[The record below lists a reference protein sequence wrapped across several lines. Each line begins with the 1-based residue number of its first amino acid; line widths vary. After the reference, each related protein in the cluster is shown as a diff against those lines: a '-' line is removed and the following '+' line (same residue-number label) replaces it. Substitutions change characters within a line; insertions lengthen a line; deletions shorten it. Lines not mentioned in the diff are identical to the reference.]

1 MSHDLHTPLT
11 DDELDARLRSTFA
24 TVMPRLDDSSMATDG
39 STTSRVEPDDAAV
52 LQLSDGRSARSRR
65 WMAGAASVAA
75 ATVLVV
81 VGFAL
86 TQRDQV
92 SEPVVGQS
100 SPSTQLA
107 DLPETAQVDDGPT
120 TIDYEVAPP
129 VNTLIPQVCG
139 SGEGDDCSPYAP
151 LPVAD
156 GVSDFYIGPADLGT
170 PVVALHELV
179 PLVRWA
185 ELDPSAT
192 VCNRLEGWAGV
203 ALTRYP
209 SEVTV
214 DTTGVELVPRQA
226 TFARLTSSR
235 SARSY
240 ALRLRQMM

>member
-1 MSHDLHTPLT
+1 M
-11 DDELDARLRSTFA
+11 
-24 TVMPRLDDSSMATDG
+24 
-39 STTSRVEPDDAAV
+39 
-52 LQLSDGRSARSRR
+52 
-65 WMAGAASVAA
+65 
-75 ATVLVV
+75 
-81 VGFAL
+81 VGLAL

-100 SPSTQLA
+100 SSSTQLA

-156 GVSDFYIGPADLGT
+156 GVSDFYVGPADLGT
-170 PVVALHELV
+170 PVVALHDFV
-179 PLVRWA
+179 PLVRCA

-192 VCNRLEGWAGV
+192 VCNRLEGFAGV

-214 DTTGVELVPRQA
+214 DTTGVELNHAPDVEIGTTFTEITPLQYAGEWVSKMAAGGNIEEVVVRGNPAIIINEFASRYVVWNERPGVLVWVKAANDAQGDLLAIAEGVRRVPGQ
-226 TFARLTSSR
+226 TTLPGL
-235 SARSY
+235 SAFPTNST
-240 ALRLRQMM
+240 